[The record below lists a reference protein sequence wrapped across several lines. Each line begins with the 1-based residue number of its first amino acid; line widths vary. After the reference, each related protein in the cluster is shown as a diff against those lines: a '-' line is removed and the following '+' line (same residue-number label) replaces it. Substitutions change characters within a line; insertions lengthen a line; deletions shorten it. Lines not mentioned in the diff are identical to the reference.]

1 MEEQITTENTTQ
13 SHSDDSEK
21 WDFGLTPRIRTF
33 VLYFCTDYEAFLNG
47 TKAYKKAYRKR
58 NKETGEFE
66 ELSDE
71 VAAVNACK
79 LLRKTKVKSAYR
91 KLLAEVQDDLDEQ
104 NIYQVLNLYKMLASY
119 NPADIITAEGYLKVN
134 DLSEL
139 GPLALCI
146 SGIKRST
153 GKTDSF
159 EVKLFDRNKALD
171 MLAKYLNLVRP
182 EITNNNTMP
191 VIMLADKVSVSDFNQ
206 EIPELEET
214 GPDPNEEE

>member
-1 MEEQITTENTTQ
+1 MEEQLTTEITTQ
-13 SHSDDSEK
+13 PISDDSEK
-21 WDFGLTPRIRTF
+21 WDFDLKPRIRTF

-47 TKAYKKAYRKR
+47 TKAYKKAYRKKNR
-58 NKETGEFE
+58 ETGEWE
-66 ELSDE
+66 EPSDD
-71 VAAVNACK
+71 VAAVCASK
-79 LLRKTKVKSAYR
+79 LLRTAKVKSSYR

-104 NIYQVLNLYKMLASY
+104 NVYQVLNLYKMLATY
-119 NPADIITAEGYLKVN
+119 NPADIINAEGYLKVT

-171 MLAKYLNLVRP
+171 MLSKYLNLVRP
-182 EITNNNTMP
+182 EITNNNTLP

-214 GPDPNEEE
+214 GPDPNEED

>member
-1 MEEQITTENTTQ
+1 MEEQITTENTPQ
-13 SHSDDSEK
+13 PIGDDSEK
-21 WDFGLTPRIRTF
+21 WDFDLKPRIRTF

-47 TKAYKKAYRKR
+47 TKAYKKAYRKKNR
-58 NKETGEFE
+58 ETGEWE
-66 ELSDE
+66 EPSDD
-71 VAAVNACK
+71 VAAVCASK
-79 LLRKTKVKSAYR
+79 LLRTAKVKSSYK

-104 NIYQVLNLYKMLASY
+104 NIYQVLNLYKMLATY
-119 NPADIITAEGYLKVN
+119 NPADIINAEGYLKVT
-134 DLSEL
+134 DLYEL

-146 SGIKRST
+146 SGIKRS
-153 GKTDSF
+153 

-171 MLAKYLNLVRP
+171 MLSKYLNLVRP